1 MSYNSVG
8 GSTNPYADDNMSSSS
23 GSFDLG
29 LDLLRGAGAVASER
43 ATKVDLMVLMALDD
57 EKRCFDSGDDVV
69 SCCRACP
76 EVDDDMVVD
85 GVGAAFGGWLA
96 HSAEFR
102 NGTRGELR
110 LYWLER
116 TVLGSE
122 REVVELEGMLDLG
135 SADIGD

>member
-1 MSYNSVG
+1 
-8 GSTNPYADDNMSSSS
+8 
-23 GSFDLG
+23 
-29 LDLLRGAGAVASER
+29 
-43 ATKVDLMVLMALDD
+43 MVLMALD
-57 EKRCFDSGDDVV
+57 ERKRCFDSGDDVV

-76 EVDDDMVVD
+76 AVDDDMVVD
-85 GVGAAFGGWLA
+85 GVGSAFGGWLA
-96 HSAEFR
+96 HSAESR

-116 TVLGSE
+116 RVLGSE